1 MGVGHEGAGDRIAA
15 ETTGY
20 LHLGA
25 LRAEGG
31 VTLKV
36 TWDQVVGDL

>member
-1 MGVGHEGAGDRIAA
+1 VGVGHEEAGDRVAA
-15 ETTGY
+15 ETPGY

-31 VTLKV
+31 VRLRV
-36 TWDQVVGDL
+36 I